1 MFKTSWNQLQNILL
15 KVRKS
20 RALKFSFSEKLK
32 CADVTPVSKK
42 GYPTKARVIVQKVLY
57 QEP

>member
-1 MFKTSWNQLQNILL
+1 MFKTSWNELQNILL

-42 GYPTKARVIVQKVLY
+42 GYPTKARVIVQ
-57 QEP
+57 